1 MGEKDII
8 KRYNAIMQWSYRNS
22 AMKLDQFTAI
32 SPIDGR
38 YLSKLTE
45 LQPIFSEFGL
55 MRYRLL
61 VEIRWFQELAKHKQ
75 IPEIS
80 SFNASENNF
89 LEKIINNFSIQDAKR
104 IKTIENKINHDVKSV
119 EYFIKE
125 RIATNKK
132 LSKFSEFVHFGCTSE
147 DINNL
152 AYALMVKDALQVCV
166 LPQLNAIMHELKKI
180 ARKYAKLSM
189 LSRTHGQ
196 PATPTTLGKEI
207 ANFAARL
214 DRQCQQLKTL
224 KIVGKFNGAVG
235 NYNAH
240 LIAYPKIKWQKFS
253 AKFVSSLGLEINNY
267 TTQIEPHDWIAEL
280 NHVCVRI
287 NNILI
292 DFCRD
297 IWMYIS
303 LNYFSQKISVKE
315 VGSSTMPHKVNPID
329 FENAEGNLGVAN
341 ALLQHFANK
350 LPISRLQ
357 RDLSDSTVMR
367 NLGAALAHSLLAY
380 KSLLTGIGKLEV
392 NKKNIKDDLANH
404 VDILAEALQTIMRRY
419 GVAKPYEKLK
429 KLTRGKQIDQAELL
443 IFIDTLDIPQA
454 AKHQLKHLRP
464 EDYTGLAAE
473 LARDV

>member
-1 MGEKDII
+1 
-8 KRYNAIMQWSYRNS
+8 
-22 AMKLDQFTAI
+22 MKLDQFTAI

>member
-1 MGEKDII
+1 
-8 KRYNAIMQWSYRNS
+8 
-22 AMKLDQFTAI
+22 MKLDQFTSI
-32 SPIDGR
+32 SPVDGR
-38 YLSKLTE
+38 YLSQLTE

-55 MRYRLL
+55 MRYRVL
-61 VEIRWFQELAKHKQ
+61 VEIRWFQALAKHQQ
-75 IPEIS
+75 IVEVS
-80 SFNASENNF
+80 SFDASANNF
-89 LEKIINNFSIQDAKR
+89 LENLINNFSIKDVKR
-104 IKTIENKINHDVKSV
+104 IKTIEEKINHDVKSV

-125 RIATNKK
+125 KISTHKK
-132 LSKFSEFVHFGCTSE
+132 LAKFSEFVHFGCTSE

-152 AYALMVKDALQVCV
+152 AYALMTKDALKICV
-166 LPQLNAIMHELKKI
+166 LPRLNELMHELKKM
-180 ARKYAKLSM
+180 ARKYAKLAM

-207 ANFAARL
+207 ANFVARL

-224 KIVGKFNGAVG
+224 KITGKFSGAVG

-240 LIAYPKIKWQKFS
+240 LVAYPKIKWQKFS
-253 AKFVSSLGLEINNY
+253 AKFISSLGLEINNY
-267 TTQIEPHDWIAEL
+267 TAQIEPHDWVAEF
-280 NHVCVRI
+280 NHICVRI

-297 IWMYIS
+297 VWMYIL

-315 VGSSTMPHKVNPID
+315 IGSSTMPHKVNPID

-341 ALLQHFANK
+341 ALMQHFANK

-367 NLGAALAHSLLAY
+367 NFGVALAHSLLAY
-380 KSLLTGIGKLEV
+380 KSLLKGIGKLEV
-392 NKKNIKDDLANH
+392 NKKNIRDDLASH
-404 VDILAEALQTIMRRY
+404 LDILAEALQTVMRRY

-429 KLTRGKQIDQAELL
+429 ELTRGKQIDQAELW
-443 IFIDTLDIPQA
+443 IFIDALDIPQA
-454 AKHQLKHLRP
+454 AKRQLKQLRP

-473 LARDV
+473 LARNI

>member
-1 MGEKDII
+1 
-8 KRYNAIMQWSYRNS
+8 
-22 AMKLDQFTAI
+22 MKLDQFTAI

-45 LQPIFSEFGL
+45 LQSIFSEFGL
-55 MRYRLL
+55 MHYRLL
-61 VEIRWFQELAKHKQ
+61 VEIRWFQELAQQKQ
-75 IPEIS
+75 IPEVS
-80 SFNASENNF
+80 AFDMDTNNF
-89 LEKIINNFSIQDAKR
+89 LERIINNFSIKDAQR
-104 IKTIENKINHDVKSV
+104 IKTIEKKINHDVKAV

-125 RIATNKK
+125 KISANKK
-132 LSKFSEFVHFGCTSE
+132 LSKFSEFIHFGCTSE

-152 AYALMVKDALQVCV
+152 AYALMIKDALQICV
-166 LPQLNAIMHELKKI
+166 LPQLNEIMRELKKM
-180 ARKYAKLSM
+180 ASKYAKLSM

-207 ANFAARL
+207 ANFVARL
-214 DRQCQQLKTL
+214 GRQYQQLKTL

-253 AKFVSSLGLEINNY
+253 AKFVNSLGLEINNY
-267 TTQIEPHDWIAEL
+267 TTQIEPHDWVAEL
-280 NHVCVRI
+280 NHVCIRI

-303 LNYFSQKISVKE
+303 LNYFSQKISAKE
-315 VGSSTMPHKVNPID
+315 IGSSTMPHKVNPID
-329 FENAEGNLGVAN
+329 FENAEGNLGMAN

-367 NLGAALAHSLLAY
+367 NFGAALAHSLLAY
-380 KSLLTGIGKLEV
+380 KSLLKGIGKLEV
-392 NKKNIKDDLANH
+392 NKKNIKDDLASH
-404 VDILAEALQTIMRRY
+404 VDVLAEALQTIMRRY
-419 GVAKPYEKLK
+419 GVAEPYEKLK
-429 KLTRGKQIDQAELL
+429 KLTRGKQIDQAKLL
-443 IFIDTLDIPQA
+443 AFIDTLDIPQD
-454 AKHQLKHLRP
+454 AKHRLKHLRS
-464 EDYTGLAAE
+464 EDYIGLAAE